1 MVNVG
6 GNECD
11 GWQFAYKNRCKHD
24 PDWREAKWCQ
34 YSCFVNGA
42 GYAGDNCCTQQMRAG
57 DLSGGDRTDTSALT
71 AGPTASVT
79 LDPTAGSTSSVTLV
93 PTAGAPDEEVASSF
107 APTAAATDSA
117 ATDEPTG
124 I

>member
-11 GWQFAYKNRCKHD
+11 NWQFAYKNRCKHD
-24 PDWREAKWCQ
+24 PDWSEAKWCQ
-34 YSCFVNGA
+34 YSCFANGA
-42 GYAGDNCCTQQMRAG
+42 GYPGDNCCVQQMRAG

-71 AGPTASVT
+71 A
-79 LDPTAGSTSSVTLV
+79 DPTASVTLV
-93 PTAGAPDEEVASSF
+93 PTAGAPDEEPTSTS

-117 ATDEPTG
+117 TSEPTG